1 MAFDGI
7 PCATCLQARY
17 YSRGATAVLFDSSGK
32 ENEMAD
38 IIEQHADSLDEIDE
52 NSGPLRRPGPFVC

>member
-7 PCATCLQARY
+7 PCVTCLQARY

-32 ENEMAD
+32 EVEMAD
-38 IIEQHADSLDEIDE
+38 IIEQRADSLDEIDE
-52 NSGPLRRPGPFVC
+52 NSGPLRRPGPFAC

>member
-1 MAFDGI
+1 
-7 PCATCLQARY
+7 
-17 YSRGATAVLFDSSGK
+17 
-32 ENEMAD
+32 MAD